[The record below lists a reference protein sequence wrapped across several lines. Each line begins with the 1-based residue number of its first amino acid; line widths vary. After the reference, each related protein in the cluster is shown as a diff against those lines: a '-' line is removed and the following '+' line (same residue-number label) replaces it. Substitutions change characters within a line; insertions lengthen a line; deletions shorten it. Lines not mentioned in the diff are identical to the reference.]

1 MMASG
6 ALASVRRELRDERLP
21 EMCLFVA
28 VVCLVATMLIQAPL
42 AEMDAGVGRYLVRS
56 WDLVSLAIAGLGAW
70 WLVQTDVTLVE
81 LRASLTREYLLFASW
96 VLSLCFMGA
105 DLRQFPGAHLGD
117 FRLGWVIG
125 LAREGSA
132 ACRRAG
138 SSDHREPYR

>member
-56 WDLVSLAIAGLGAW
+56 WDLVSLAIAGLAAW
-70 WLVQTDVTLVE
+70 WLIQTDVTLVE
-81 LRASLTREYLLFASW
+81 LRASLTREYLLFALW
-96 VLSLCFMGA
+96 VLISV
-105 DLRQFPGAHLGD
+105 QFPGAHLGD
-117 FRLGWVIG
+117 FRLGWAIR

-138 SSDHREPYR
+138 SSDHREPCR